1 MAESAETSVWP
12 TELRL
17 HKDRRSLTISFDDGS
32 SHSLTAE
39 YLRVESP
46 SAEVQGHNPNE
57 RKTVPGKRH
66 VTIMEV
72 VPVGNYAVRLVFD
85 DMHSTGIYSWSF
97 FRQLARE
104 YDQRWARYLDELAA
118 KNLSRDRPSQKP

>member
-1 MAESAETSVWP
+1 MAESPKVSIWP

-17 HKDRRSLTISFDDGS
+17 HKDRRTLTVSFDDGS
-32 SHSLTAE
+32 SYSLPAE

-57 RKTVPGKRH
+57 RKTVPGKRE
-66 VTIMEV
+66 VAIMEI
-72 VPVGNYAVRLVFD
+72 VPIGNYAVRLVFD
-85 DMHSTGIYSWSF
+85 DMHSTGIYSWDF

-104 YDQRWARYLDELAA
+104 YDQRWARYLDELEA
-118 KNLSRDRPSQKP
+118 KKLSRDPAGRN